1 MKELINN
8 ELLQLQNELESLKS
22 ASEMISEAG
31 KASDAVIEEAKTIH
45 KEFAGNLDKLT
56 SLYQKYI
63 DQISTETSQKV
74 GSVASTAENSVKNLV
89 SEQSALLKSN
99 AEESLKKIELVK
111 STYLNQ
117 TAKTDQ
123 LLNSYLE
130 LVQSTTE
137 LKNKISAVDFPARL
151 EKLNALLSEA
161 IQGQKFNNTELEKIN
176 KVITDN
182 QAFKQSQKN
191 STAISSLKGLLWTVI
206 VLLIGLI
213 GFSVFLYLKFK

>member
-63 DQISTETSQKV
+63 DQIITETSQKV

-130 LVQSTTE
+130 LAQSTTE

>member
-63 DQISTETSQKV
+63 DQINTETSQKIA
-74 GSVASTAENSVKNLV
+74 SVASTAENSVKNLV

-130 LVQSTTE
+130 LAQSTTE
-137 LKNKISAVDFPARL
+137 LKDKISAVDFPSRF
-151 EKLNALLSEA
+151 EKLNALLSET
-161 IQGQKFNNTELEKIN
+161 IQSQQANNAELEKIN

-191 STAISSLKGLLWTVI
+191 SAAISSLKGLLWTII

-213 GFSVFLYLKFK
+213 GFSAFLYLKFK

>member
-130 LVQSTTE
+130 LAQSTTE

>member
-89 SEQSALLKSN
+89 SEQAALLKSN

-130 LVQSTTE
+130 LAQSTTE

-176 KVITDN
+176 KVIADN

>member
-63 DQISTETSQKV
+63 DQIGTETSQKV

-130 LVQSTTE
+130 LAQSTTE

>member
-22 ASEMISEAG
+22 ASEMISQAG

-56 SLYQKYI
+56 LLYQQYI
-63 DQISTETSQKV
+63 DQINAQTSK
-74 GSVASTAENSVKNLV
+74 SVSEVSSTAQNSVKNLV

-130 LVQSTTE
+130 LAQSTTE
-137 LKNKISAVDFPARL
+137 LKDKISAVDFPARF
-151 EKLNALLSEA
+151 EKLNALLSQT
-161 IQGQKFNNTELEKIN
+161 IQGQKDNNAEIEKIN
-176 KVITDN
+176 KVIADN

-191 STAISSLKGLLWTVI
+191 SAAISSLKGLLWVVI

-213 GFSVFLYLKFK
+213 GFSAFLYLKFK

>member
-63 DQISTETSQKV
+63 DQINTETSQKIA
-74 GSVASTAENSVKNLV
+74 SVASTAENSVKNLV
-89 SEQSALLKSN
+89 SEQSSVLKNN
-99 AEESLKKIELVK
+99 AEEALKKIELVK
-111 STYLNQ
+111 SSYLNQ
-117 TAKTDQ
+117 AEKTDQ

-130 LVQSTTE
+130 LAQSTTE
-137 LKNKISAVDFPARL
+137 LKDKIGAVDFPARF
-151 EKLNALLSEA
+151 EKLSVLLSEA
-161 IQGQKFNNTELEKIN
+161 IQGQKSIRLSLTIRLL
-176 KVITDN
+176 
-182 QAFKQSQKN
+182 N
-191 STAISSLKGLLWTVI
+191 SRKKTQPL
-206 VLLIGLI
+206 
-213 GFSVFLYLKFK
+213 FLP

>member
-63 DQISTETSQKV
+63 DQINTETSQKIA
-74 GSVASTAENSVKNLV
+74 SVASTAENSVKNLV
-89 SEQSALLKSN
+89 SEQSSVLKNN
-99 AEESLKKIELVK
+99 AEEALKKIELVK
-111 STYLNQ
+111 SSYLNQ
-117 TAKTDQ
+117 AEKTDQ

-130 LVQSTTE
+130 LAQSTTE
-137 LKNKISAVDFPARL
+137 LKDKIGAVDFPARF
-151 EKLNALLSEA
+151 EKLSVLLSEA
-161 IQGQKFNNTELEKIN
+161 IQGQKSNNEELEKIN

-191 STAISSLKGLLWTVI
+191 SAAISSLKGLLWTVI

-213 GFSVFLYLKFK
+213 GFSAFLYLKFK